1 MSFRLSRLGLAIS
14 AKGISFFGDMVATVA
29 LTFRVAPHGAVA
41 VAALLAGNLLPI
53 VLLSGVAG
61 RLADSVDERL
71 LLVVTGGAQALLCG
85 ALVVAPGL
93 VTVYVLVALLGAGQA
108 VNGATWQA
116 VVPALAPPGRLAW
129 ALSRSQ
135 MATTVAGIAAPAL
148 GGVLTGAAG
157 TRVPLLV
164 DVASFVALAVA
175 GMALG
180 RVRAAPDPARDTS
193 GGWAIARRS
202 PLLRAVLT
210 MLFWM
215 LVLGSLVNVV
225 EVFLIRDVLHAGATT
240 YGLCGGIYSGAAFLG
255 ALLAGRWNERGAQIT
270 ALMRSGALLGVG
282 LALMGLSPSIAWLV
296 GASVLTGFANGALNV
311 ALSGVLL
318 GAAEPDQRGR
328 VGAVVGAT
336 VSGGQLVAYVLAG
349 ALASV
354 TGPRELFV
362 AAGLAS
368 TAIAM
373 LRGPG
378 LHRAGRAAHQD
389 SATHVGGAGRGTDPT
404 LTGRRRAL
412 PLPCRSLDAE
422 LARARREVA
431 LHHGSAR

>member
-1 MSFRLSRLGLAIS
+1 
-14 AKGISFFGDMVATVA
+14 
-29 LTFRVAPHGAVA
+29 
-41 VAALLAGNLLPI
+41 
-53 VLLSGVAG
+53 
-61 RLADSVDERL
+61 
-71 LLVVTGGAQALLCG
+71 
-85 ALVVAPGL
+85 
-93 VTVYVLVALLGAGQA
+93 
-108 VNGATWQA
+108 
-116 VVPALAPPGRLAW
+116 
-129 ALSRSQ
+129 
-135 MATTVAGIAAPAL
+135 
-148 GGVLTGAAG
+148 
-157 TRVPLLV
+157 
-164 DVASFVALAVA
+164 
-175 GMALG
+175 
-180 RVRAAPDPARDTS
+180 
-193 GGWAIARRS
+193 
-202 PLLRAVLT
+202 
-210 MLFWM
+210 
-215 LVLGSLVNVV
+215 
-225 EVFLIRDVLHAGATT
+225 
-240 YGLCGGIYSGAAFLG
+240 
-255 ALLAGRWNERGAQIT
+255 
-270 ALMRSGALLGVG
+270 
-282 LALMGLSPSIAWLV
+282 
-296 GASVLTGFANGALNV
+296 VLTGFANGALNV

-368 TAIAM
+368 AAIAM